1 MTKLEIVEE
10 IRDKMLN
17 KGYVFIDMGN
27 TIEIENGKLICEN
40 AFNERFE
47 ISTKLSKGDLEFIL
61 ESLHKP
67 NK

>member
-1 MTKLEIVEE
+1 MTKLEIVKE

-27 TIEIENGKLICEN
+27 TIEIENDKLICEN

-47 ISTKLSKGDLEFIL
+47 ISTKLSKGDLKFIL
-61 ESLHKP
+61 KSLYKP